1 MLPRWTLWI
10 TVSLCMIWLAAQPVV
25 ATESHLPD
33 YLGSL
38 APDDLVPGGE
48 RFGEVEGTPPVA
60 QVYAGEEIVGLVFL
74 TTDMVASIGYSGK
87 PIHTVVGF
95 DTTGTITGAKLV
107 EHHEPIVLIGIPES
121 RITAVLDGYLGRSVE
136 TLFRQSVTEREVD
149 IVSGATVTIM
159 VMDDSIVRAG
169 VKVARAYGLGGMASP
184 VAAQGPRLVVNPEQ
198 SEVRD
203 WQALLGDGSVRRL
216 QLSLEDINQAFAQT
230 GDAKAVARP
239 EEGEPGEIFLD
250 FYAALASVPTIGL
263 SLLGEDEYRNLSQ
276 RLERDGGHA
285 ILLAGRGRYSYKG
298 SGFVRGGVFDRFQL
312 VQGDDS
318 VRFRDR
324 QYKRLRRVLAAGT
337 PEDLIE
343 VGLFYIPEAADLDPA
358 EEWRLELLVHRA
370 IGPTSKV
377 FLDFRLPY
385 RLPQGYLVAEAMP
398 EPVAVATM
406 DAAEPE
412 MSATPLWHRIWR
424 DKAVMV
430 GGLLVAL
437 AVLTAIFFFQGYF
450 AARPVLTDRLR
461 IAFMLFTLVG
471 IGFVANAQLSV
482 VNVMTF
488 FNALITG
495 FQWDYFLMDP
505 LIFILW
511 GSVAAAMLFWGR
523 GAYCGWLC
531 PFGAFQELLN
541 RAAKIFKVPQI
552 EVPWAVHERLWPIKY
567 ILFLGLFGAALYSLA
582 VAEQLAEVEPFKTA
596 IILKFQRSWP
606 FVLYAVLLLAAGLL
620 IERFYCRYLCPLGA
634 ALAIPGRLRMFDWL
648 KRYRD
653 CGSTCQRC
661 ANECMVQAIHPEGQ
675 INPNECLY
683 CLHCQVLYCDD
694 ERCPVVTRQRLKRQ
708 RRTKLAS
715 PSMRGAPAPA
725 ANPSPPE

>member
-1 MLPRWTLWI
+1 MRTRWTIWI
-10 TVSLCMIWLAAQPVV
+10 SASLCMIWLAAHP
-25 ATESHLPD
+25 AAAAESLLPH
-33 YLGSL
+33 YLGTL
-38 APDDLVPGGE
+38 TPNDLVPGGD
-48 RFGEVEGTPPVA
+48 RFGEVQGTPPVA
-60 QVYAGEEIVGLVFL
+60 QVHAGEEIVGLVFL
-74 TTDMVASIGYSGK
+74 TTDLVAAIGYSGK

-95 DTTGTITGAKLV
+95 DNAGTVTGAKLV

-121 RITAVLDGYLGRSVE
+121 RITAVLDGYLGRSVG
-136 TLFRQSVTEREVD
+136 TLFRQSVTEREID

-184 VAAQGPRLVVNPEQ
+184 EPAQGPRLMVDREHA
-198 SEVRD
+198 EVRD
-203 WQALLGDGSVRRL
+203 WQTLLGDGSVRRL
-216 QLSLEDINQAFAQT
+216 RLGLDDINQAFART
-230 GDAKAVARP
+230 GDAKAMARP
-239 EEGEPGEIFLD
+239 EEGEPGEIFFD

-263 SLLGEDEYRNLSQ
+263 SLLGQDEYRNLTQ

-324 QYKRLRRVLAAGT
+324 QYKRLRRVVAAGT

-343 VGLFYIPEAADLDPA
+343 VGLFYIPEAAELDPA

-377 FLDFRLPY
+377 FLDFRLAY
-385 RLPQGYLVAEAMP
+385 RLPQSYLVREATP
-398 EPVAVATM
+398 EPVAVATL
-406 DAAEPE
+406 DLAESETP
-412 MSATPLWHRIWR
+412 APPLWHRIWR
-424 DKAVMV
+424 DKTVMV

-437 AVLTAIFFFQGYF
+437 AILTAFFFFQGYF
-450 AARPVLTDRLR
+450 AARPVLTARLR
-461 IAFMLFTLVG
+461 IAFMLFTLIG

-488 FNALITG
+488 FNALISN

-541 RAAKIFKVPQI
+541 RAAKVFKVPQL

-606 FVLYAVLLLAAGLL
+606 FVVYAVLLLAAGLF

-634 ALAIPGRLRMFDWL
+634 ALAL
-648 KRYRD
+648 
-653 CGSTCQRC
+653 
-661 ANECMVQAIHPEGQ
+661 
-675 INPNECLY
+675 
-683 CLHCQVLYCDD
+683 
-694 ERCPVVTRQRLKRQ
+694 
-708 RRTKLAS
+708 
-715 PSMRGAPAPA
+715 PAR
-725 ANPSPPE
+725 